1 MNLKYEIKLDQRQT
15 LSQTQIQSLE
25 ILAMDN
31 ISLNDYMQNEYMEN
45 AILEYAPSDTDV
57 PLRMEDYKSWY
68 DKNVYTDYGETA
80 AAAED
85 QQKEINTNS
94 VTT

>member
-1 MNLKYEIKLDQRQT
+1 MNLQYEIKLDQRQT

-45 AILEYAPSDTDV
+45 AILEYTPSDTDV
-57 PLRMEDYKSWY
+57 PIRMEDYKSWY
-68 DKNVYTDYGETA
+68 DKNVYSGYGETA
-80 AAAED
+80 AASEGTR
-85 QQKEINTNS
+85 KNS
-94 VTT
+94 SR